1 MPEIT
6 NTSRADESLW
16 RFALTFYARHGVAE
30 TCLLLQDEHKVNV
43 CMLIGLHWLDMN
55 GCILS
60 IEELVDLSEHTQKWT
75 HEIVDPL
82 RALRRT
88 LKKPFENFPQDELQE
103 QVRSL
108 IKQVELLA
116 EKKLLVEIERWATK
130 ISATNSPHNN
140 SNVAQYFSHLGMD
153 EIFAAAIIQ
162 KLIRQ

>member
-1 MPEIT
+1 MPEIK

-16 RFALTFYARHGVAE
+16 RFALAFYARHGVAE

-88 LKKPFENFPQDELQE
+88 LKKPLENFPQDELHE
-103 QVRSL
+103 QVHTL
-108 IKQVELLA
+108 IKQAELLA
-116 EKKLLVEIERWATK
+116 EKKLLTEIERWAKK
-130 ISATNSPHNN
+130 ISVAVSPSYN
-140 SNVAQYFSHLGMD
+140 SNIKRYFTHLGMD
-153 EIFAAAIIQ
+153 EIFATSIIQ
-162 KLIRQ
+162 KLTSQ

>member
-16 RFALTFYARHGVAE
+16 RFALAFYARHGIAE

-55 GCILS
+55 ECILS

-108 IKQVELLA
+108 IKQAELLA
-116 EKKLLVEIERWATK
+116 EKKLLVEIERWTTK
-130 ISATNSPHNN
+130 ISVADNLYNN
-140 SNVAQYFSHLGMD
+140 PNVEQYFSHLGMD
-153 EIFAAAIIQ
+153 KIFAATIIQ
-162 KLIRQ
+162 KLTRQ